1 MHLACQYHVKHSLQ
15 NCPCFLCRSWCV
27 WLVAIS
33 PQPWF
38 LPFSFFSWVPL
49 LSWHPYFPLL
59 PSHCVWHLCFH
70 VLGSLLFL
78 FMLHTPASF
87 PCQFTCL
94 LPFWLVLT
102 TPAPLAWRVLHRM
115 EERTKHAVLLSVL
128 SIPEVLLSASFCL
141 CTQLSLFFC
150 VSVPHF
156 LGWMNLCSRVSHSWD
171 LQAQIDVVV
180 GEVTGGSPSQ
190 LKNSVTEALKRETV

>member
-1 MHLACQYHVKHSLQ
+1 
-15 NCPCFLCRSWCV
+15 
-27 WLVAIS
+27 
-33 PQPWF
+33 
-38 LPFSFFSWVPL
+38 
-49 LSWHPYFPLL
+49 
-59 PSHCVWHLCFH
+59 
-70 VLGSLLFL
+70 
-78 FMLHTPASF
+78 
-87 PCQFTCL
+87 
-94 LPFWLVLT
+94 
-102 TPAPLAWRVLHRM
+102 M

-128 SIPEVLLSASFCL
+128 SIPEALLSASFCL

-156 LGWMNLCSRVSHSWD
+156 LGWLCSRVSHSWD